1 MSMVANRAVLTTAT
15 RELSAQWGQ
24 TKNYWQDAKCAEF
37 EKKYIIEL
45 LATVDTAAEV
55 IDRLDKLVNKIK
67 RDCE

>member
-37 EKKYIIEL
+37 EKKYITEL
-45 LATVDTAAEV
+45 LATVDTSAEV